1 MACPPCPPSPLA
13 RVRLDDVAPHDGA
26 AAPGYARAVGALA
39 ASLAGRGAAVLELP
53 AADAAVLRCAL
64 ESARA
69 FFRGRHAAYLYRAGR
84 TLEDGELSPACMA
97 DAFRCLGK
105 AARAAL
111 CAIARHLRLRTD
123 VFNQLLDDTPLPDNE
138 VSSSELL
145 VAYSHEQLQS
155 GHTLMGCPSRS
166 SMPQVDRGF
175 VTLVASD
182 YPGIEVCD
190 PNGHWYLADGVS
202 GPNNLLLLTGRAL
215 SHVTAG
221 LCPISQYRVTNE
233 NRASLT
239 FRLVPH
245 ANAILDCSPIL
256 AAGHCIRQV
265 YQPIPAS
272 QFMDDS
278 YAEEHAVS
286 SHLEEPSE
294 SQGNFVSDP
303 SLRSVLSDPLS
314 GAFLED
320 AMVLQCGHSF
330 GGVMLKKV
338 IEMARCT
345 ICNGEVDPSSLF
357 PNLALRAVAT
367 VVKMEDDRRLFHN
380 AALRKRRKDVIEHKD
395 VPKRTGSRKDNGE
408 LALDAES
415 PVAFKGVQYPFV
427 VGERVLIMGNK
438 RTPEKFIGKEAV
450 ITSQCLNGWYLVK
463 ALDSGESTR
472 LQYRSLRKVPE
483 LQLQTQARLQPLAFL
498 GGRQ

>member
-1 MACPPCPPSPLA
+1 MIFASPFNKRTLCVYSSSF
-13 RVRLDDVAPHDGA
+13 RCVRITL
-26 AAPGYARAVGALA
+26 
-39 ASLAGRGAAVLELP
+39 
-53 AADAAVLRCAL
+53 
-64 ESARA
+64 
-69 FFRGRHAAYLYRAGR
+69 LYVR

-111 CAIARHLRLRTD
+111 SAIAGHLRLRTD
-123 VFNQLLDDTPLPDNE
+123 VFNHLLDDAPLPINE

-145 VAYSHEQLQS
+145 VAYSHEQPQS
-155 GHTLMGCPSRS
+155 GQALMGCLRS
-166 SMPQVDRGF
+166 SMPVVDRGF

-182 YPGIEVCD
+182 HPGIEVCD
-190 PNGHWYLADGVS
+190 PNGHWYLADGGS
-202 GPNNLLLLTGRAL
+202 GPSDLLLLTGSSL

-221 LCPISQYRVTNE
+221 LRPISRYRDTNE

-239 FRLVPH
+239 FRLMPH

-256 AAGHCIRQV
+256 AAGHSIRQI

-278 YAEEHAVS
+278 CAEDHDVF
-286 SHLEEPSE
+286 SHLEEPLE

-330 GGVMLKKV
+330 GGLMLKKV

-345 ICNGEVDPSSLF
+345 ICNGEVDPASLF

-380 AALRKRRKDVIEHKD
+380 AALRKRRKGVTEHATD
-395 VPKRTGSRKDNGE
+395 VPKCTGSSSRVLHDENG
-408 LALDAES
+408 AES
-415 PVAFKGVQYPFV
+415 LAAAVKGVQYPFM

-438 RTPEKFIGKEAV
+438 RTPEKFVGKKAV
-450 ITSQCLNGWYLVK
+450 VTSQCLNGWYLVK

-483 LQLQTQARLQPLAFL
+483 MQTQGLVSLRD
-498 GGRQ
+498 

>member
-1 MACPPCPPSPLA
+1 MAASPLHPPSPLA
-13 RVRLDDVAPHDGA
+13 RVRLEDVVPHDGA
-26 AAPGYARAVGALA
+26 AAPAYAHAVGALD
-39 ASLAGRGAAVLELP
+39 ASLALRGAAVLELP
-53 AADAAVLRCAL
+53 AADAAVVRCAL
-64 ESARA
+64 ESTRA
-69 FFRGRHAAYLYRAGR
+69 FFRGRPAAYLYRAGR

-111 CAIARHLRLRTD
+111 SAMARHLRLRTD
-123 VFNQLLDDTPLPDNE
+123 VFNHLLDDAPLPVNE

-155 GHTLMGCPSRS
+155 GQTLMGCLRS
-166 SMPQVDRGF
+166 SMPVVDRGF

-182 YPGIEVCD
+182 HPGIEVCD
-190 PNGHWYLADGVS
+190 PNGHWYLADGGS
-202 GPNNLLLLTGRAL
+202 GPSDLLLLTGRAL

-221 LCPISQYRVTNE
+221 LRPISQYRATNE

-239 FRLVPH
+239 FRLMPH

-256 AAGHCIRQV
+256 ASGHCIRQI
-265 YQPIPAS
+265 YQPVPAS

-278 YAEEHAVS
+278 CAEVHVVS
-286 SHLEEPSE
+286 SHLEKPLE

-330 GGVMLKKV
+330 GGLMLKKA

-345 ICNGEVDPSSLF
+345 ICNREVDSTSLF
-357 PNLALRAVAT
+357 PNFALRAVAT

-380 AALRKRRKDVIEHKD
+380 AALRKRRKDVTEHVD
-395 VPKRTGSRKDNGE
+395 VPRRTGSSSRDDVE
-408 LALDAES
+408 HVLDAES
-415 PVAFKGVQYPFV
+415 PAAVKGVQYPFA

-438 RTPEKFIGKEAV
+438 RTPEKFVGKEAV
-450 ITSQCLNGWYLVK
+450 ITLQCLNGWYLVK
-463 ALDSGESTR
+463 ALDSGESMR
-472 LQYRSLRKVPE
+472 LQYRSLRKTLDP
-483 LQLQTQARLQPLAFL
+483 QTQAMVSLR
-498 GGRQ
+498 G

>member
-1 MACPPCPPSPLA
+1 
-13 RVRLDDVAPHDGA
+13 
-26 AAPGYARAVGALA
+26 
-39 ASLAGRGAAVLELP
+39 
-53 AADAAVLRCAL
+53 
-64 ESARA
+64 
-69 FFRGRHAAYLYRAGR
+69 
-84 TLEDGELSPACMA
+84 MA

-123 VFNQLLDDTPLPDNE
+123 VFNQLLDDTPLPVNE

-145 VAYSHEQLQS
+145 VAYSHEQPQS
-155 GHTLMGCPSRS
+155 GHSLMGCPSRS

-182 YPGIEVCD
+182 CPGIEVCD

-221 LCPISQYRVTNE
+221 LCPISHYRVTNE

-286 SHLEEPSE
+286 SHLEEPFE

-345 ICNGEVDPSSLF
+345 ICNGEVDTSSLF

-380 AALRKRRKDVIEHKD
+380 AALRKRRKDVTEHTNVLKRSGSSKVYAAA
-395 VPKRTGSRKDNGE
+395 VPITEESAGAATADASEAAAAPGISRRQTIRDRDDGSCVNHNHCPRYRSGFAKENRMNCETERK
-408 LALDAES
+408 L
-415 PVAFKGVQYPFV
+415 
-427 VGERVLIMGNK
+427 ERVFV
-438 RTPEKFIGKEAV
+438 TEE
-450 ITSQCLNGWYLVK
+450 
-463 ALDSGESTR
+463 
-472 LQYRSLRKVPE
+472 VPIHI
-483 LQLQTQARLQPLAFL
+483 LSNTVV
-498 GGRQ
+498 